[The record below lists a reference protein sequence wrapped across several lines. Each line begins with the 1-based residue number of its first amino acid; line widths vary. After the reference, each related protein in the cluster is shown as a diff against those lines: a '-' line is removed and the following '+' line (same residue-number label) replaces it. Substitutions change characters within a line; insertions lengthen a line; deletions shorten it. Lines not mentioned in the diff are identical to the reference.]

1 MKNKSPQ
8 KVEIKENAA
17 LKAFTKKK
25 LKNDIDKI
33 TKAVVRLQDS
43 IDKHNETLQEQ
54 KDRLIQLGKEKDEL
68 VLLNNQI

>member
-1 MKNKSPQ
+1 MKKTPQ
-8 KVEIKENAA
+8 KVEVKDNTA
-17 LKAFTKKK
+17 LRDFTKKK

-54 KDRLIQLGKEKDEL
+54 KDRLIQLGKEKEEL